1 MRISDWSSDVCSSDL
16 LTMTQLYSFMTV
28 YLILEN
34 VLVGWCG
41 HSRCGNLFCLR
52 ASDAE
57 WLLTSIRAAAEGRTF
72 KHSLHSDNL
81 RYASM
86 NVKAL
91 GDYGS
96 LEFRTM
102 HGNRDM
108 TDRKRDVDGKGM

>member
-96 LEFRTM
+96 LEFRAMRGTREM
-102 HGNRDM
+102 DWIYS
-108 TDRKRDVDGKGM
+108 